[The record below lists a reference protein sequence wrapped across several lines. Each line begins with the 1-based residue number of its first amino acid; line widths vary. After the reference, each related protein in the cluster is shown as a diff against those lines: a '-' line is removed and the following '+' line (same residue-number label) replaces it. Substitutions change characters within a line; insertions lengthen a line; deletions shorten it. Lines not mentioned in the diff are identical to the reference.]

1 MIQTEEKDY
10 SRDPSCRALINTNVR
25 ALQEYRLKREQAN
38 KIEKIENDLT
48 SLRNMMVELKEMLIE
63 LGTGK

>member
-10 SRDPSCRALINTNVR
+10 SRDPSSRALINTNIR

-38 KIEKIENDLT
+38 KIEKIENDLN